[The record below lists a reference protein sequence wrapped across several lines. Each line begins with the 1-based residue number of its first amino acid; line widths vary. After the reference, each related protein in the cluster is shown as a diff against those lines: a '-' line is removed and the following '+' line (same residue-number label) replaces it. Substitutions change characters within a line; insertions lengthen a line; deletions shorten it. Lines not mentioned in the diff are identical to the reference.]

1 MLNIVCKFVGMHGP
15 NQATKNGHKIW
26 KKGTCVVVYEYGRSR
41 GGHRH
46 KLKDI
51 SGFIG
56 GLRVF

>member
-1 MLNIVCKFVGMHGP
+1 MHGP